1 MQQIK
6 PDIIESLSL
15 LKKDTKF
22 NNNDKNNIIQK
33 YEYKTQSNQN
43 KNIKKNVWIEAY
55 GCSANIA
62 DSEII
67 SGMLKSHGYNIVNY
81 DDDADLNIIVTCS
94 VKDSTEHKMLS
105 RIKQLTLNN
114 KPLIVAGCL
123 PKTERKKIEKIN
135 SKVSLLGPNS
145 IDKIIDSANF
155 TLSNHKTVFLENSSI
170 EKINLPKIRTN
181 KSISIVEIASGCLSN
196 CSFCQTKISKGRL
209 KSYRPG
215 SIVSQIKDDIND
227 GCNEI
232 WLTSTDNGCYGKDI
246 NSNLVELIKLCTE
259 LEGNYKLRIGM
270 MNPMYLPDILHDL
283 ISLYKNEEKVFKF
296 IHIPVQSGSNKIL
309 KQMYRGH
316 DVEIFKNAVH
326 EFRKSIPEITI
337 ATDIIVGFPNESDED
352 FKYTMDLITETEPD
366 IVNISKYSQ
375 RSGTVSSKL
384 KNIPSDQKKSRST
397 FLHNLSR
404 NISRKRNSLWKGWIG
419 DVYINE
425 ISKKLIQG
433 RNYAYKS
440 IIINNA
446 ENLNLSLGQIIKA
459 KVVDYSQYSLFAE
472 PLIFN

>member
-1 MQQIK
+1 MRQIK
-6 PDIIESLSL
+6 SDLIESISL
-15 LKKDTKF
+15 LNKDSKV
-22 NNNDKNNIIQK
+22 NNNYKNIVSEYENIIQSS
-33 YEYKTQSNQN
+33 T
-43 KNIKKNVWIEAY
+43 NIKKNVWIEAY

-67 SGMLKSHGYNIVNY
+67 SGMLKNHGYNIVNCIE
-81 DDDADLNIIVTCS
+81 DADLNIIVTCS
-94 VKDSTEHKMLS
+94 VKDSTEHRMLH
-105 RIKQLTLNN
+105 RIKQLTLDN

-123 PKTERKKIEKIN
+123 TKTERKKIERIN

-145 IDKIIDSANF
+145 LDRSIESANLA
-155 TLSNHKTVFLENSSI
+155 LSNNKTVFLEDSSI
-170 EKINLPKIRTN
+170 EKINLPKIRLN

-196 CSFCQTKISKGRL
+196 CSFCQTKISKGNL

-215 SIVSQIKDDIND
+215 SIIAQIKNDIND

-246 NSNLVELIKLCTE
+246 NSNLVELLKLCSE

-270 MNPMYLPDILHDL
+270 MNPMYLSEILYDL
-283 ISLYKNEEKVFKF
+283 VTLYKNKEKIFKF

-309 KQMYRGH
+309 RQMYRGH
-316 DVEIFKNAVH
+316 DVNIFKKAVY

-337 ATDIIVGFPNESDED
+337 ATDIIVGFPNESNED
-352 FKYTMDLITETEPD
+352 FKFTMDLLRETEPD

-384 KNIPSDQKKSRST
+384 KNISSDQKKFRSKI
-397 FLHNLSR
+397 LHNLSR

-419 DVYINE
+419 DIYIDE
-425 ISKKLIQG
+425 ITNTLVQG

-440 IIINNA
+440 VIINNA
-446 ENLNLSLGQIIKA
+446 EKLNLSIGQIIKV
-459 KVVDYSQYSLFAE
+459 KVVDSSQYSLFAE
-472 PLIFN
+472 SLDFN

>member
-6 PDIIESLSL
+6 SDLIESISL
-15 LKKDTKF
+15 LNKDSKV
-22 NNNDKNNIIQK
+22 NNNYKKILSE
-33 YEYKTQSNQN
+33 YEKGIKSS

-67 SGMLKSHGYNIVNY
+67 SGLLKSHGYNIVNCI
-81 DDDADLNIIVTCS
+81 DDADLNIIVTCS
-94 VKDSTEHKMLS
+94 VKDSTEHKMLH
-105 RIKQLTLNN
+105 RIKQLTLDNT
-114 KPLIVAGCL
+114 PLIVAGCL
-123 PKTERKKIEKIN
+123 TKTERKKIERIN

-145 IDKIIDSANF
+145 LDRSIESANLA
-155 TLSNHKTVFLENSSI
+155 LSNNKTVFLEDSSI
-170 EKINLPKIRTN
+170 EKINLPKIRLN
-181 KSISIVEIASGCLSN
+181 KSISIIEIASGCLSN
-196 CSFCQTKISKGRL
+196 CSFCQTKISKGNL

-215 SIVSQIKDDIND
+215 SIVAQIKNDIND

-246 NSNLVELIKLCTE
+246 NSNLIDLLKLCSE

-270 MNPMYLPDILHDL
+270 MNPMYLSEILYDL
-283 ISLYKNEEKVFKF
+283 VAVYKNEEKIFKF

-309 KQMYRGH
+309 RQMYRGH
-316 DVEIFKNAVH
+316 NVNIFKKAVC

-352 FKYTMDLITETEPD
+352 FKFTMDLLTETEPD

-384 KNIPSDQKKSRST
+384 KNISSDQKKFRSKI
-397 FLHNLSR
+397 LHNLSR
-404 NISRKRNSLWKGWIG
+404 DISRKRNSVWKGWIG
-419 DVYINE
+419 DVYIDE
-425 ISKKLIQG
+425 ITNTLVQG

-440 IIINNA
+440 VIINNA
-446 ENLNLSLGQIIKA
+446 EKLNLSIGQIIKV
-459 KVVDYSQYSLFAE
+459 KVVDSSQYSLFAE
-472 PLIFN
+472 PLDFN